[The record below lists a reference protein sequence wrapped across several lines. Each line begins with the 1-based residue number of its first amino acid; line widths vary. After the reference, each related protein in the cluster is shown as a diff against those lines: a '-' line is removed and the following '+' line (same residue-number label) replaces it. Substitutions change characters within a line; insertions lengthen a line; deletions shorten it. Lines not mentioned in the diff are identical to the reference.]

1 MEQLALDLGIPA
13 EPPATVVS
21 RCNEAAYALLDGWP
35 RWPDAIVMVR
45 GPSGSGKSHLAGAF
59 AERSGSAILPGAD
72 IDADDV
78 VDLAARPLTIDD
90 MELADER
97 ALFHLINAVRA
108 AGSTLLL
115 VGSSRAGVALPDL
128 VSRLRGVPEVALH
141 PPDDALLRRVL
152 LEAFLERQLPADPAL
167 VSFLIARME
176 RTLHAARRTV
186 EAIDRAA
193 LAERRSPTRPLAAR
207 ILRES
212 GSPSSD
218 IVP

>member
-1 MEQLALDLGIPA
+1 
-13 EPPATVVS
+13 
-21 RCNEAAYALLDGWP
+21 
-35 RWPDAIVMVR
+35 
-45 GPSGSGKSHLAGAF
+45 
-59 AERSGSAILPGAD
+59 
-72 IDADDV
+72 
-78 VDLAARPLTIDD
+78 
-90 MELADER
+90 
-97 ALFHLINAVRA
+97 
-108 AGSTLLL
+108 
-115 VGSSRAGVALPDL
+115 
-128 VSRLRGVPEVALH
+128 
-141 PPDDALLRRVL
+141 LLRRVL

-167 VSFLIARME
+167 VSFLMARME